1 MEELVVEYGALGL
14 FISAFISSTLAP
26 GGSEAVL
33 TYLIIEGEDPTIYLV
48 MLATLG
54 NTLGAIT
61 TFYIGY
67 FASTKY
73 PPRNIDPTHFDKA
86 NGLIQRYGSVA
97 LMLSWL
103 PVIGDVLCLV
113 AGWLRINFFN
123 VPMLYYTR
131 QICSLFHNLVV
142 IGLVLYD

>member
-33 TYLIIEGEDPTIYLV
+33 AYLIIERNNPTIYLV
-48 MLATLG
+48 TLATLG

-73 PPRNIDPTHFDKA
+73 PPKNINPQHFDKA
-86 NGLIQRYGSVA
+86 NVLIQRYGSIA
-97 LMLSWL
+97 LVMSWL
-103 PVIGDVLCLV
+103 PVLGDVLCLV
-113 AGWLRINFFN
+113 AGWVRLNF
-123 VPMLYYTR
+123 VK
-131 QICSLFHNLVV
+131 SLCFITLGKFARYFL
-142 IGLVLYD
+142 ISLLLD

>member
-1 MEELVVEYGALGL
+1 MEELVIEYGALGL

-67 FASTKY
+67 
-73 PPRNIDPTHFDKA
+73 
-86 NGLIQRYGSVA
+86 
-97 LMLSWL
+97 
-103 PVIGDVLCLV
+103 
-113 AGWLRINFFN
+113 
-123 VPMLYYTR
+123 LY
-131 QICSLFHNLVV
+131 I
-142 IGLVLYD
+142 

>member
-33 TYLIIEGEDPTIYLV
+33 AYLIIERNNPTIYLV

-73 PPRNIDPTHFDKA
+73 PPKNINPQHFDKA
-86 NGLIQRYGSVA
+86 NVLIQRYGSIA
-97 LMLSWL
+97 LVMSWL
-103 PVIGDVLCLV
+103 PVLGDVLCLV
-113 AGWLRINFFN
+113 AGWVRLNF
-123 VPMLYYTR
+123 VK
-131 QICSLFHNLVV
+131 SLCFITLGKFARYFL
-142 IGLVLYD
+142 ISLLLD